1 MLAYLYYNE
10 CAMPNIAAL
19 LKSEIARVARKEVR
33 AEIEPLRKANTQYR
47 STIAAL
53 KRKVDALERQ
63 LGRAKRK
70 SKAAETSSSADE
82 SDSDGQSLRFRQ
94 AGFASMR
101 KKLNISAADMG
112 KLIGVTGQSVY
123 AWEAGKSRPRA
134 SQLAAIAAVR
144 KLGKREVMKRLEQQE

>member
-1 MLAYLYYNE
+1 
-10 CAMPNIAAL
+10 MPNLAAL

-47 STIAAL
+47 SSIAAL
-53 KRKVDALERQ
+53 KRKVETLEKQ
-63 LGRAKRK
+63 LGRAKRQ
-70 SKAAETSSSADE
+70 SKAAAIGPAADE
-82 SDSDGQSLRFRQ
+82 SDGDGQRLRFRQ
-94 AGFASMR
+94 AGFASLR

-144 KLGKREVMKRLEQQE
+144 KLGKREVMKRLEQE

>member
-1 MLAYLYYNE
+1 
-10 CAMPNIAAL
+10 MPNVAAL

-53 KRKVDALERQ
+53 KRKVDALEKQ
-63 LGRAKRK
+63 LGRAKRLSK
-70 SKAAETSSSADE
+70 STNSAPAAEE
-82 SDSDGQSLRFRQ
+82 GDGQSLRFRQ
-94 AGFASMR
+94 AGFASLR

>member
-1 MLAYLYYNE
+1 
-10 CAMPNIAAL
+10 MPNIAAL

-47 STIAAL
+47 SSIASL
-53 KRKVDALERQ
+53 KRKVEVLEKQ
-63 LGRAKRK
+63 LGRAKRQ
-70 SKAAETSSSADE
+70 STQGAAASPAADE
-82 SDSDGQSLRFRQ
+82 GDSDTRTLRFRQ
-94 AGFASMR
+94 EGFASLR

-134 SQLAAIAAVR
+134 AQLAAIAAVR
-144 KLGKREVMKRLEQQE
+144 KLGKREVMKRLEQE